1 MVANRRMLKDQWKG
15 IQRMVGL
22 ILFFSIL
29 SPLNAQELPILEKKI
44 SITSENESLENLLKR
59 LSQKVGCVFS
69 YSSSVI
75 DVKRTYSG
83 TFNDQPLRL
92 ILEELFAGGVEA
104 KQKGVYVILSPRQIS
119 KKELV
124 VSGYVVDENTGKAI
138 RDATVYDPI
147 TLKSSITDEFGYF
160 QLAIKNP
167 NLDSVRL
174 VVNKKDYGD
183 TLLVND
189 QLNPFQKVL
198 LKTSEV
204 DLEGV
209 GKSLAK
215 PMKDAWQWTKK
226 SMGSTNLENVSDTL
240 YRKVQ
245 VSLVPFIGT
254 NRKLSGNVINDY
266 SFNVW
271 GGFSA
276 GTNKVELGGLFN
288 TNKGD
293 VKFLQMAGLFNL
305 VGGAMQGVQM
315 AGLTNVVLDDTRA
328 VQMGGLGNFTSG
340 SLQGVQLGGVL
351 NLATKEVKG
360 AQLGGVAN
368 YAHSDLSGVQVA
380 GILNIGNRIKGS
392 QIGLFNYADSISGV
406 SIGLLSIVRKGYRQV
421 EVGADEVLPLNFAF
435 RTGTRNF
442 YNILSAGFRP
452 DFTDSVTWAFGYGVG
467 AAPRLGKKVFMNIEL
482 SSSQMN
488 LANVA
493 ALNLINRAY
502 IGLEYQFGKNIGIY
516 FGPSLNWRLYDTGFQ
531 YHPDMFTYANPR
543 IQNENSPREGSF
555 ASQMWFGG
563 RAGLRIY

>member
-1 MVANRRMLKDQWKG
+1 MVANRRMLTDQWKG
-15 IQRMVGL
+15 IHRMVGL

-29 SPLNAQELPILEKKI
+29 SPLNAQELPILGKKI

-75 DVKRTYSG
+75 DVKRIYSG

-189 QLNPFQKVL
+189 QLNPFQKVR

-288 TNKGD
+288 INKGD

-502 IGLEYQFGKNIGIY
+502 IGLEYQFSKNIGIY

-531 YHPDMFTYANPR
+531 HHPDMFTYANPR
-543 IQNENSPREGSF
+543 IQNENSPGEGSF

>member
-1 MVANRRMLKDQWKG
+1 MVANRRMLTDQWKG
-15 IQRMVGL
+15 IHRMVGL

-29 SPLNAQELPILEKKI
+29 SPLKAQELPILEKKI

-83 TFNDQPLRL
+83 TFNDQPLRA
-92 ILEELFAGGVEA
+92 ILEEVFAGGVEA

-502 IGLEYQFGKNIGIY
+502 IGLEYQFSKNIGIY

-531 YHPDMFTYANPR
+531 HHPDMFTYANPR
-543 IQNENSPREGSF
+543 IQNENSPGEGSF

>member
-1 MVANRRMLKDQWKG
+1 MTDQWKG
-15 IQRMVGL
+15 IHRMVGL

-29 SPLNAQELPILEKKI
+29 SPLKAQELPILEKKI

-83 TFNDQPLRL
+83 TFNDQPLRA
-92 ILEELFAGGVEA
+92 ILEEVFAGGVEA

-502 IGLEYQFGKNIGIY
+502 IGLEYQFSKNIGIY

-531 YHPDMFTYANPR
+531 HHPDMFTYANPR
-543 IQNENSPREGSF
+543 IQNENSPGEGSF